1 MLASTPAPI
10 HHHRPMTLLS
20 TDLLRAAE
28 RYVAAG
34 VSIIPTGV
42 SGDFA
47 KRPHY
52 DALKKTDHCYWD
64 EGEQKW
70 KATFM
75 ALRERLPHAEE
86 LRAWFEVH
94 RAPGLA
100 MVTGQISGLIAL
112 DFDGEAGAAL
122 LRQLGWDAHVRT
134 PSGGFHVY
142 CKHPGWPVATLNSK
156 SKKTLP
162 RGLDVRADGGLA
174 MLPPTVA
181 QTGAYERL
189 SATRLLQRHHIP
201 EVIEVDGQTYRLR
214 ELLGL
219 DCAPEDRPEPP
230 RAAAQAP
237 VFAAPDR
244 DGTHGA
250 QHERIDYQILV
261 EHALRMVDHRGRNDA
276 GFWLCCQLRD
286 NDFSREEALEIGPYW
301 LSLLPLTNT
310 KGSREAYLPA
320 HFEASVRSAYRTV
333 PAGRQS
339 RPWIKG
345 YGRSN

>member
-1 MLASTPAPI
+1 M
-10 HHHRPMTLLS
+10 
-20 TDLLRAAE
+20 D
-28 RYVAAG
+28 
-34 VSIIPTGV
+34 
-42 SGDFA
+42 
-47 KRPHY
+47 
-52 DALKKTDHCYWD
+52 
-64 EGEQKW
+64 
-70 KATFM
+70 
-75 ALRERLPHAEE
+75 
-86 LRAWFEVH
+86 
-94 RAPGLA
+94 
-100 MVTGQISGLIAL
+100 GQI
-112 DFDGEAGAAL
+112 
-122 LRQLGWDAHVRT
+122 
-134 PSGGFHVY
+134 
-142 CKHPGWPVATLNSK
+142 
-156 SKKTLP
+156 
-162 RGLDVRADGGLA
+162 
-174 MLPPTVA
+174 
-181 QTGAYERL
+181 
-189 SATRLLQRHHIP
+189 
-201 EVIEVDGQTYRLR
+201 YRLR

-237 VFAAPDR
+237 VFAAPER
-244 DGTHGA
+244 EGAHGG

>member
-34 VSIIPTGV
+34 VSIIPAGV

-100 MVTGQISGLIAL
+100 MVTGWVSGLIEI
-112 DFDGEAGAAL
+112 G
-122 LRQLGWDAHVRT
+122 RAHV
-134 PSGGFHVY
+134 
-142 CKHPGWPVATLNSK
+142 
-156 SKKTLP
+156 
-162 RGLDVRADGGLA
+162 
-174 MLPPTVA
+174 
-181 QTGAYERL
+181 
-189 SATRLLQRHHIP
+189 
-201 EVIEVDGQTYRLR
+201 
-214 ELLGL
+214 
-219 DCAPEDRPEPP
+219 
-230 RAAAQAP
+230 
-237 VFAAPDR
+237 
-244 DGTHGA
+244 
-250 QHERIDYQILV
+250 
-261 EHALRMVDHRGRNDA
+261 
-276 GFWLCCQLRD
+276 
-286 NDFSREEALEIGPYW
+286 
-301 LSLLPLTNT
+301 
-310 KGSREAYLPA
+310 
-320 HFEASVRSAYRTV
+320 
-333 PAGRQS
+333 
-339 RPWIKG
+339 
-345 YGRSN
+345 